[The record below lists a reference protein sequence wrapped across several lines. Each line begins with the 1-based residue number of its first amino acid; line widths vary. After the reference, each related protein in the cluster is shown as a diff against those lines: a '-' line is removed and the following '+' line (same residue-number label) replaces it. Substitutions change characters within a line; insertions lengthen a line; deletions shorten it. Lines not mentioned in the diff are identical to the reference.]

1 MRLMAFAALVT
12 ATWIGAAQAQEPAAP
27 PEALT
32 DVYACA
38 ATADDAAR
46 LACYDSA
53 VGRLR
58 AAEEEGR
65 VVAVDRE
72 QVAILERDS
81 FGFSL
86 PSLGS
91 LLPRRHDASP
101 PAALERIE
109 LRIARIT
116 RRADGRHHIVMENGQ
131 TWAQIEPQSVSNLEV
146 GDTITIRRA
155 SLGSFML
162 SPQHGAAHRV
172 RRVE

>member
-1 MRLMAFAALVT
+1 MRLAALIGLL
-12 ATWIGAAQAQEPAAP
+12 ATVSVAAASAQERVAP
-27 PEALT
+27 PEALA

-46 LACYDSA
+46 LACYDAA

-58 AAEEEGR
+58 TAEQEGR

-72 QVAILERDS
+72 QVATLERES

-86 PSLGS
+86 PSLDS
-91 LLPRRHDASP
+91 LLPRRAN
-101 PAALERIE
+101 AAAPEAIERVE
-109 LRIARIT
+109 LIIARIV
-116 RRADGRHHIVMENGQ
+116 RRADGRHHIVMANGQ
-131 TWAQIEPQSVSNLEV
+131 TWAQIEPQSASNLEV

-155 SLGSFML
+155 TLGSFML
-162 SPQHGAAHRV
+162 SPQRGAAHRV